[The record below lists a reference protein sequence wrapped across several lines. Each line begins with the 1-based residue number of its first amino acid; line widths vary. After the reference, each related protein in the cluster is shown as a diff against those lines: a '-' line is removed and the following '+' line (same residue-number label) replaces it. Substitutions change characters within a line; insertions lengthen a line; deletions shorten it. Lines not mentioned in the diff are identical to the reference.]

1 MFGISH
7 AMINYSLYDFLKNK
21 YSNDISR
28 NPELIIMF
36 SFISKCIFLI
46 LKVLNNYLNDF

>member
-7 AMINYSLYDFLKNK
+7 AMINYTLYDFLKNR

-36 SFISKCIFLI
+36 SFISKCIILI
-46 LKVLNNYLNDF
+46 FTVSINYLNDF